1 MSLVFLVGQWPQPS
15 AEAGQ
20 CEMPEALSPRHGAV
34 RNNLWPNPRDYRQR
48 QRLIYLR
55 LERFGRSAP
64 NPYSMTWQAVQHCPG
79 IQINANSTGAN
90 STPNQNPSRE
100 RRLHCGLEEVV
111 SADFI
116 GKLCSTG
123 QVSKYRKGKAISW
136 FEIACVRP
144 LRKHVHHA
152 SKSRCSRCYREVY
165 HTPAQG

>member
-1 MSLVFLVGQWPQPS
+1 MAATFGGSRPVRNARGSFAAPRRCTEQPLAQPPGLQ
-15 AEAGQ
+15 AEATFD
-20 CEMPEALSPRHGAV
+20 LF
-34 RNNLWPNPRDYRQR
+34 
-48 QRLIYLR
+48 R